1 MYPRVTTEERVTVF
15 FANVS
20 TDAKD
25 RRRAR
30 SLPVTQISAIRV
42 HARANIW
49 KLFTSVK
56 VRIL

>member
-1 MYPRVTTEERVTVF
+1 
-15 FANVS
+15 VS

-30 SLPVTQISAIRV
+30 SLPVTQISAIPV
-42 HARANIW
+42 QARANIW
-49 KLFTSVK
+49 KLFTSVL